1 MERLLA
7 AHAATDGQQSLRGP
21 EAAPATIP
29 EGD

>member
-7 AHAATDGQQSLRGP
+7 AHAATDGQQLPRGP
-21 EAAPATIP
+21 YAAPATIP

>member
-1 MERLLA
+1 MEPRLA
-7 AHAATDGQQSLRGP
+7 ALAATDGQQSPRGP